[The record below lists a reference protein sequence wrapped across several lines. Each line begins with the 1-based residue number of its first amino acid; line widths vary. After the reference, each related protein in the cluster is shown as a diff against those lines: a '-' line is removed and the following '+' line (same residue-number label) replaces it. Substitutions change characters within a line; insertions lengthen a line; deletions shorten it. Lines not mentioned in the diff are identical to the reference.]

1 MLEQAIYKNIELSNF
16 ENIISLL
23 ISLLQV
29 MRYKKDWNKKRIYEH
44 DYVTIINQMLFPI
57 VFKASFLFFTKLKVN
72 PQKDVMAVKYH
83 F

>member
-1 MLEQAIYKNIELSNF
+1 MLEQAIYKNIKFQIFRKYNF
-16 ENIISLL
+16 SFNILTSSYAI
-23 ISLLQV
+23 
-29 MRYKKDWNKKRIYEH
+29 YKGLEQKRIYEH
-44 DYVTIINQMLFPI
+44 DFVTIINQMLFPI